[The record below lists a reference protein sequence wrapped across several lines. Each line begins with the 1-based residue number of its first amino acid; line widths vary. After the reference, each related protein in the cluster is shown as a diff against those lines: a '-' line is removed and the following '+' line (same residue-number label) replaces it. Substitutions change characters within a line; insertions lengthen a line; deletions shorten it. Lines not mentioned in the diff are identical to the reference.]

1 MRLWHQDL
9 IKLLPSKKDYKGS
22 TNQLG
27 GQHTE
32 IRMILGSIKK
42 HGKVNHST
50 VNYVN
55 KYPLYYLH
63 AYGLLVIDEMLSR
76 GFNVSQDIIKE
87 YQSVEGLALYLYSK
101 HNNINIFDEHNDNY
115 LLECI
120 NNLHSKGI
128 DVKYEEKKRLL
139 VCQ

>member
-9 IKLLPSKKDYKGS
+9 ISKLPSKKDYKGC

-50 VNYVN
+50 VNYINNHSVHH
-55 KYPLYYLH
+55 LY
-63 AYGLLVIDEMLSR
+63 AYGLLVIDEMLNR
-76 GFNVSQDIIKE
+76 GFNVNPDIIKE
-87 YQSVEGLALYLYSK
+87 YQTKEALSLYLHSK
-101 HNNINIFDEHNDNY
+101 HNNELIFNEHNIYY
-115 LLECI
+115 LAECI
-120 NNLHSKGI
+120 SNLKKKGI
-128 DVKYEEKKRLL
+128 DV
-139 VCQ
+139 

>member
-9 IKLLPSKKDYKGS
+9 ISLLPSKKDYKGC

-32 IRMILGSIKK
+32 IRMILGSIAK

-55 KYPLYYLH
+55 NYSKDHLY
-63 AYGLLVIDEMLSR
+63 AYGLLVIDEMLNR
-76 GFNVSQDIIKE
+76 GFNVNKDIINQYSTKEALSLYVRAKYNKE
-87 YQSVEGLALYLYSK
+87 Y
-101 HNNINIFDEHNDNY
+101 IFKEHNESYFNECLDN
-115 LLECI
+115 L
-120 NNLHSKGI
+120 NKKGI
-128 DVKYEEKKRLL
+128 MI
-139 VCQ
+139 